1 MEIYSPFILDG
12 ATGTELQN
20 RGYNGKECTEK
31 WVLEHPEVVK
41 KMEREYIEAGSQ
53 IIYAPTFGANR
64 VKMEEN
70 GIFNE
75 VTEYNHRLV
84 EIAKEAAGDSALVA
98 GDISPLGKF
107 LFPLGDMSFEEMVN
121 VYKEQVKAQEEAGV
135 DLFVIETV
143 MTVPEAR
150 AALLAVKEVSEK
162 PVLVCFTCDET
173 GQTLMGSDVTA
184 LVTIFQ
190 GMGADA
196 FGLNCSVGPDKLVD
210 QFRRMRPYAAVPLI
224 AKPNAGMPQIVDG
237 KTVYDCPPEE
247 FTAYLEDLAGAGVA
261 YFGGCCGTGPDHIR
275 MIKEKS
281 GSLRPAKPQPWALS
295 GKLPLATEKRVFP
308 LDPQVCPGKVLAAGS
323 DLSDTL
329 DEELD
334 NDYPVVTIAVNTLEE
349 AENLADCQ
357 MNITK
362 PLCLASDNPEALES
376 ALRIYQGRAMYDGS
390 LGEEILKPLADKY
403 GLVY

>member
-107 LFPLGDMSFEEMVN
+107 LFPLGDMSFEEMVD

-173 GQTLMGSDVTA
+173 GQTLMG
-184 LVTIFQ
+184 
-190 GMGADA
+190 
-196 FGLNCSVGPDKLVD
+196 
-210 QFRRMRPYAAVPLI
+210 
-224 AKPNAGMPQIVDG
+224 
-237 KTVYDCPPEE
+237 
-247 FTAYLEDLAGAGVA
+247 
-261 YFGGCCGTGPDHIR
+261 
-275 MIKEKS
+275 
-281 GSLRPAKPQPWALS
+281 
-295 GKLPLATEKRVFP
+295 
-308 LDPQVCPGKVLAAGS
+308 
-323 DLSDTL
+323 
-329 DEELD
+329 
-334 NDYPVVTIAVNTLEE
+334 
-349 AENLADCQ
+349 
-357 MNITK
+357 
-362 PLCLASDNPEALES
+362 
-376 ALRIYQGRAMYDGS
+376 
-390 LGEEILKPLADKY
+390 
-403 GLVY
+403 